1 MDPHILVEQ
10 AQALRRAAIDGSEER
25 WDERADL
32 LNRAVRLSRDAGD
45 DSSLADALMAMGQ
58 FERDRG
64 DLGPAWRR
72 YEEASVVARRH
83 EEPLPLAKALRHMA
97 ELKREENDLD
107 LAERLYGQAL
117 ALYQANGSPVL
128 DVANTHRGLALLHEA
143 RGNMDAAIEAWESAQ
158 EGYRACGVESGAA
171 EAAIRLRKR

>member
-1 MDPHILVEQ
+1 MLVEQ
-10 AQALRRAAIDGSEER
+10 AQALRRAAIDGFEER

-32 LNRAVRLSRDAGD
+32 LNRAVRLSRDTGD
-45 DSSLADALMAMGQ
+45 DSSLADALMALGQ

-72 YEEASVVARRH
+72 YEEASIVARRH
-83 EEPLPLAKALRHMA
+83 EEPLSLAKALRHMA
-97 ELKREENDLD
+97 EMKREASDLD
-107 LAERLYGQAL
+107 RAEQLYGQAMT
-117 ALYQANGSPVL
+117 LYLANGSPAL
-128 DVANTHRGLALLHEA
+128 DMANTRRGLALLHEA

-171 EAAIRLRKR
+171 EAARRLRRT